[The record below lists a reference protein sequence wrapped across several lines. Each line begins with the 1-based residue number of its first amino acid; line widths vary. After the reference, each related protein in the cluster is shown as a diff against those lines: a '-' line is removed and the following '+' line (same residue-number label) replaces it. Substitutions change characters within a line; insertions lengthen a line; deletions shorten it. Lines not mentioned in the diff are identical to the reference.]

1 MSTTHEGEG
10 AAAPSPVPTIAE
22 WMAMDLSHTAHERQK
37 LAKPITV
44 MPLRIAWIDAAG
56 IATVHLLALFALVP
70 WFFTWTGVVVA
81 FLGLQF
87 FGTLG
92 IGLCY
97 HRMLTHR
104 SIECPKWLEHTF
116 AVIGLCCLQDTPA
129 RWVAIHRQH
138 HHQADEEPD
147 PHSPLV
153 HFLWAHMGWL
163 VFKNRDTTR
172 LRIVSRYARD
182 IMRDP
187 FYSWLER
194 NFNWVRIVLASWAAF
209 FIAGF
214 IAELFIGGGVLD
226 ALQFG
231 LSLLVWGAFARTVLV
246 WHVTWSVN
254 SVTHLWGYRNYE
266 TKDSSRN
273 NLIVGFLTNGEGWHN
288 NHHADPLSAKHGH
301 RWWELDVTWLTIRLL
316 MVLGLAREVVTPSP
330 TNASSMHRIE

>member
-1 MSTTHEGEG
+1 MSTIPEGEG
-10 AAAPSPVPTIAE
+10 AAAPTPVPTIAE

-37 LAKPITV
+37 LAKPVTA

-56 IATVHLLALFALVP
+56 LLTVHVLALLAFVP
-70 WFFTWTGVVVA
+70 WCFSWTGVVLA

-87 FGTLG
+87 RNARYRPVLPPHADASK
-92 IGLCY
+92 
-97 HRMLTHR
+97 HRVSEMARACARRHR
-104 SIECPKWLEHTF
+104 RVLSS
-116 AVIGLCCLQDTPA
+116 GYPA

-163 VFKNRDTTR
+163 IFKNRDTTR

-209 FIAGF
+209 FVAGF
-214 IAELFIGGGVLD
+214 IAQLLSGGGVLD

-231 LSLLVWGAFARTVLV
+231 LSLLVWGALVRTVLV

-288 NHHADPLSAKHGH
+288 NHHADPRSAKHGH

-316 MVLGLAREVVTPSP
+316 MAVGLAREVVTPSP
-330 TNASSMHRIE
+330 TNASSMRAIE